1 MKIVVIE
8 DEILTA
14 KNLIH
19 DLTSL
24 NYGIEVIAILPTVTQ
39 SIEYFSTN
47 MGHHLIFSDIR
58 LGDGYSFEIFKK
70 VSVNSPVIFCSAY
83 NEYALEAFKNNGI
96 DYILKPFDKISI
108 AHSLEK
114 YRLLKENFS
123 APQIDYSKL
132 SALLLPKLNKNQSL
146 IVHQGDKIVPIPIEN
161 ISLFHFKNQV
171 VHLHT
176 LQGSHFPISQSMEEL
191 ENNLAPEFYRINRQF
206 IIHRKVIK
214 DVSRHFERKLIINL
228 IHPFS
233 EQLIIRKEKTA
244 HFVEWLA
251 KN

>member
-96 DYILKPFDKISI
+96 DYILKPFNKISI
-108 AHSLEK
+108 AQSLEK

-146 IVHQGDKIVPIPIEN
+146 IVHQGDKIFPIAVVN
-161 ISLFHFKNQV
+161 IGLFQLKNQV
-171 VHLHT
+171 VQLHT
-176 LQGSHFPISQSMEEL
+176 LEGSHFSIFQSLEEL
-191 ENNLAPEFYRINRQF
+191 ENKLAPQFYRINRQF
-206 IIHRKVIK
+206 IVNRKAIK
-214 DVSRHFERKLIINL
+214 DVSRHFGRKLLINL
-228 IHPFS
+228 TLPCS
-233 EQLIIRKEKTA
+233 EQLLISKEKTPR
-244 HFVEWLA
+244 FMEWLA
-251 KN
+251 EN